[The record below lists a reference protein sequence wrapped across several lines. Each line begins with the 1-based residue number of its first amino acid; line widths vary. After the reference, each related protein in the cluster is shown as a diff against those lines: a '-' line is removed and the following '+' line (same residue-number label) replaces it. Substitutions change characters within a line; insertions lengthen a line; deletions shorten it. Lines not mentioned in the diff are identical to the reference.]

1 MGGVYRSRFA
11 SPARTGT
18 TLKKLWHWWMRF
30 PRCTANAAD
39 RGSGRTVCTGI
50 ARTTQRLFGALF
62 WRNQF
67 RPLRVRYDKRTD
79 IHEAF
84 LSLGSALICWQFL
97 RKGWLTGLRA
107 WPVRPFAGLGATTR
121 ISLD

>member
-1 MGGVYRSRFA
+1 MSSDHDRLHDVCRHRHKSPSTAIRRSSGAISFA
-11 SPARTGT
+11 PCASAT
-18 TLKKLWHWWMRF
+18 T
-30 PRCTANAAD
+30 
-39 RGSGRTVCTGI
+39 SG
-50 ARTTQRLFGALF
+50 A
-62 WRNQF
+62 
-67 RPLRVRYDKRTD
+67 D

-84 LSLGSALICWQFL
+84 LSLGSALICWQSL